1 MGRVQKR
8 RARKPGRDIPLE
20 PEPYPFPSIFRPSNY
35 SDLYLM
41 SCVPESQVQHDII
54 SLLKT
59 YRIDA
64 VPIDAGGRRSRGVM
78 MGAAKAAG
86 ISIGKLANFKTGRA
100 IPSGFADLEATLA
113 PSGRALYIEV
123 KAPAWCDQ
131 GKRFLRTAGAAS
143 PEQLDFLLEKHKRG
157 AVVLVAWSANDVVE
171 FLGPLLVENRK
182 ALG

>member
-8 RARKPGRDIPLE
+8 RARKARPDIALE
-20 PEPYPFPSIFRPSNY
+20 PESYPFPWIFRPSNY

-41 SCVPESQVQHDII
+41 SCVPESQVQSGII

-78 MGAAKAAG
+78 MGAA
-86 ISIGKLANFKTGRA
+86 
-100 IPSGFADLEATLA
+100 
-113 PSGRALYIEV
+113 

-171 FLGPLLVENRK
+171 FLGSLLVENRK